1 MLRMKTSTLA
11 RNGISTEMV
20 DLIGRLVELI
30 PWPAR
35 RCAMGDVAVALLDGK
50 QRVAE
55 SVFGWNRRAI
65 EVGIHEYQTGIIC
78 INDISTRV
86 KPKTEDKHPK
96 LLAEIQAIMEPHSE
110 SESSLR
116 TTLLYTNMTAK
127 TVHDALVQKGWTTQ
141 SLPSVRTISNL
152 LNRQN
157 YRLRTVAKTKVQK
170 KPMKPTPSLKTSD
183 A

>member
-1 MLRMKTSTLA
+1 MKTTTLE
-11 RNGISTEMV
+11 RNGVSTQTV

-35 RCAMGDVAVALLDGK
+35 RCAMGDVTVVLLDGK

-55 SVFGWNRRAI
+55 NVFGWNRRAI
-65 EVGIHEYQTGIIC
+65 EVGIHEHQTGITC

-110 SESSLR
+110 SEPSLR

-127 TVHDALVQKGWTTQ
+127 TVHEALVQKGWSTQ

-152 LNRQN
+152 LNRQD

-170 KPMKPTPSLKTSD
+170 KPLRPTPSLRTPD
-183 A
+183 P

>member
-1 MLRMKTSTLA
+1 MKTTTLA
-11 RNGISTEMV
+11 RNGVSTEMV

-35 RCAMGDVAVALLDGK
+35 RCAMGDVAVVLLDGK

-55 SVFGWNRRAI
+55 NVFGWNRRAI
-65 EVGIHEYQTGIIC
+65 EVGIHEYQTGITC
-78 INDISTRV
+78 INDITTRV
-86 KPKTEDKHPK
+86 KPKTEDKYPK

-127 TVHDALVQKGWTTQ
+127 TVYEALVQKGWSAQ

-152 LNRQN
+152 LNRQD

-170 KPMKPTPSLKTSD
+170 KQPRQTQSLKTSD
-183 A
+183 G

>member
-1 MLRMKTSTLA
+1 VEL
-11 RNGISTEMV
+11 V
-20 DLIGRLVELI
+20 GRLVELI
-30 PWPAR
+30 PWPEK
-35 RCAMGDVAVALLDGK
+35 RCAMGDVTIALLDGRP
-50 QRVAE
+50 RVAE

-86 KPKTEDKHPK
+86 KPKTEDKHPQ

-127 TVHDALVQKGWTTQ
+127 TVHEALVQKGWATQ

-157 YRLRTVAKTKVQK
+157 FRLRTVAKTKVQK
-170 KPMKPTPSLKTSD
+170 KPLKPTPSLKTSGS
-183 A
+183 

>member
-1 MLRMKTSTLA
+1 MKTTTLE
-11 RNGISTEMV
+11 RNGVSTQTV

-35 RCAMGDVAVALLDGK
+35 RCAMGDVTVVLLDGK

-55 SVFGWNRRAI
+55 NVFGWNRRAI
-65 EVGIHEYQTGIIC
+65 EVGIHEHQTGITC

-86 KPKTEDKHPK
+86 KPKTEDKQPK

-110 SESSLR
+110 SEPSLR

-127 TVHDALVQKGWTTQ
+127 TVHEALVQKGWSTQ

-152 LNRQN
+152 LNRQD

-170 KPMKPTPSLKTSD
+170 KPLRPTPSLRTPD
-183 A
+183 P

>member
-1 MLRMKTSTLA
+1 MKTTTLE
-11 RNGISTEMV
+11 RNGVSTQTV

-30 PWPAR
+30 PWPAW
-35 RCAMGDVAVALLDGK
+35 RCAMGDVTVVLLDGK

-55 SVFGWNRRAI
+55 NVFGWNRRAI
-65 EVGIHEYQTGIIC
+65 EVGIHEHQTGITC

-96 LLAEIQAIMEPHSE
+96 LLAEIQAIMEPLSK

-116 TTLLYTNMTAK
+116 TTLLYTHLTAK
-127 TVHDALVQKGWTTQ
+127 TVHEALVQKGWPTQ

-152 LNRQN
+152 LNRQD
-157 YRLRTVAKTKVQK
+157 YRLRTVAKTKIQK
-170 KPMKPTPSLKTSD
+170 NH
-183 A
+183 

>member
-1 MLRMKTSTLA
+1 MKTTTLE
-11 RNGISTEMV
+11 RNGVSTQTV

-35 RCAMGDVAVALLDGK
+35 RCAMGDVTVVLLDGK

-55 SVFGWNRRAI
+55 NVFGWNRRAI
-65 EVGIHEYQTGIIC
+65 EVGIHERQTGITC

-86 KPKTEDKHPK
+86 KPKTEDKQPK

-110 SESSLR
+110 SEPSLR

-127 TVHDALVQKGWTTQ
+127 TVHEALVQKGWSTQ

-152 LNRQN
+152 LNRKD

-170 KPMKPTPSLKTSD
+170 KPLRPTPSLRTSD

>member
-1 MLRMKTSTLA
+1 MKTTTLA
-11 RNGISTEMV
+11 RNGVSTEMV
-20 DLIGRLVELI
+20 NLIGRLVELI

-35 RCAMGDVAVALLDGK
+35 RCAMGDVTVALLDGK

-55 SVFGWNRRAI
+55 NVFGWNRRAI
-65 EVGIHEYQTGIIC
+65 EVGIHEYQTGITC

-96 LLAEIQAIMEPHSE
+96 LLAEIQAIMEPLSE

-116 TTLLYTNMTAK
+116 TTLLYTHLTAK
-127 TVHDALVQKGWTTQ
+127 TVHEALVQKGWPTQ

-152 LNRQN
+152 LNRQD
-157 YRLRTVAKTKVQK
+157 YRLRTVTKTKVQK
-170 KPMKPTPSLKTSD
+170 K
-183 A
+183 

>member
-1 MLRMKTSTLA
+1 MKTTTLE
-11 RNGISTEMV
+11 RNGVSTQTV

-35 RCAMGDVAVALLDGK
+35 RCAMGDVTVVLLDGK

-55 SVFGWNRRAI
+55 NVFGWNRRAI
-65 EVGIHEYQTGIIC
+65 EVGIHEHQTGITC

-110 SESSLR
+110 SEPSLR
-116 TTLLYTNMTAK
+116 STLLYTNMTAK
-127 TVHDALVQKGWTTQ
+127 TVHEALVQKGWSTQ

-152 LNRQN
+152 LNRQD
-157 YRLRTVAKTKVQK
+157 YRLRTVAKAKVQK
-170 KPMKPTPSLKTSD
+170 KPLRPTPSLRTSD